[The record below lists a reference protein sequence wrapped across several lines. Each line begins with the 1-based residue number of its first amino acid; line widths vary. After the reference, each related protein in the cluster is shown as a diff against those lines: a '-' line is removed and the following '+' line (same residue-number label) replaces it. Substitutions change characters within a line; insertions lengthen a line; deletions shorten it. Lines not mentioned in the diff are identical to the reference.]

1 MPVAGHRDADLLAH
15 DLLPVETEA
24 RGDSRQIGIEGCL
37 LENEEDAEGEQR
49 EGEEPANDPSDI
61 GNLEQQHQDQRRA
74 DGVDRKL
81 GPGQVGGE
89 DRKSVVSGKRV
100 SVRVDLGGRSTI
112 KKQKKKTTKKI
123 INNYT

>member
-49 EGEEPANDPSDI
+49 EGEKRANDPSDI

-89 DRKSVVSGKRV
+89 RH
-100 SVRVDLGGRSTI
+100 
-112 KKQKKKTTKKI
+112 I
-123 INNYT
+123 ISALLQARR